1 MMVKNKLIQARNA
14 KYTQENMAKI
24 LHMTQSQYQRREK
37 GDIKISDEEWERIA
51 KALDTPVEDIKEE
64 DSSIHQI
71 NNYDNQSGNYSAS
84 NNYFHNIPDYIL
96 ENQQDYI
103 NLIKKEIQDLK
114 EEINVL
120 KSQNK
125 TS

>member
-1 MMVKNKLIQARNA
+1 MVKNKLIQARKA

-37 GDIKISDEEWERIA
+37 GEIKISDEEWERIA
-51 KALDTPVEDIKEE
+51 KALDTKVEDIKEN
-64 DSSIHQI
+64 DSNLQI
-71 NNYDNQSGNYSAS
+71 NNYDNQSSNYSAS

-103 NLIKKEIQDLK
+103 NLLKKEIQNLK
-114 EEINVL
+114 EEIITL
-120 KSQNK
+120 KSQ
-125 TS
+125 

>member
-1 MMVKNKLIQARNA
+1 MIKNKLIKLRKA

-37 GDIKISDEEWERIA
+37 GEIKISDEEWERIA
-51 KALDTPVEDIKEE
+51 KALDTNVEDIKEE
-64 DSSIHQI
+64 DSTIHQI
-71 NNYDNQSGNYSAS
+71 NNYDNQSANYSAS

-103 NLIKKEIQDLK
+103 NLLKKEIQDLK
-114 EEINVL
+114 NEIAAL

-125 TS
+125 I

>member
-1 MMVKNKLIQARNA
+1 MMVKNKLIQARKA

-51 KALDTPVEDIKEE
+51 KALDTNVENIKEE
-64 DSSIHQI
+64 DPNVHI
-71 NNYDNQSGNYSAS
+71 NNYDNNSGNYSAS

-96 ENQQDYI
+96 ENQQEYI
-103 NLIKKEIQDLK
+103 NLLKKEIQDLK
-114 EEINVL
+114 EEIKRL
-120 KSQNK
+120 KSE
-125 TS
+125 

>member
-1 MMVKNKLIQARNA
+1 MIKNKLIKLRKA

-37 GDIKISDEEWERIA
+37 GEIKISDEEWERIA
-51 KALDTPVEDIKEE
+51 KALDTNVEDIKEE
-64 DSSIHQI
+64 DSTIHQI
-71 NNYDNQSGNYSAS
+71 NNYDNQSANYSAS

-96 ENQQDYI
+96 ENQQEYI
-103 NLIKKEIQDLK
+103 NLLKKEIQDLK
-114 EEINVL
+114 EEITAL

-125 TS
+125 I